1 MPPAIR
7 AKMAGNAASALNT
20 SAKICWDELMKPN
33 SALIGFTAISA
44 IHAVVA
50 ISGHESIWTFA
61 VLQTLT
67 MFCFGLIAGNF
78 GAMAMET
85 MGHIAG
91 TAASIQGFVSTIVGS
106 LLGFAVGQQFNG
118 TTVPMAA
125 GFTLF
130 GLVALVCVLFAERGR
145 LFRSHHLPPVASA

>member
-1 MPPAIR
+1 M
-7 AKMAGNAASALNT
+7 
-20 SAKICWDELMKPN
+20 
-33 SALIGFTAISA
+33 
-44 IHAVVA
+44 
-50 ISGHESIWTFA
+50 
-61 VLQTLT
+61 LQTLT

-118 TTVPMAA
+118 TTVPMAT

-130 GLVALVCVLFAERGR
+130 GLIALAWVLFAERGR
-145 LFRSHHLPPVASA
+145 LFRSHHLPPVRTA